1 MAVLPDIAD
10 WHNAYHCYDYNA
22 WRVGEGE
29 GAINFDRPE
38 VGYYVQ
44 LPADGQDGGRLFD
57 LGLWEGRRGDK
68 RSISV
73 NTNPDSDM
81 RTSEKTQIINLFN
94 YLETSILTLLR
105 LGGVKPTGPT
115 N

>member
-22 WRVGEGE
+22 WRVGGE

-105 LGGVKPTGPT
+105 LGGVKLTGPT